1 MLKLMLSTFISRLAT
16 AVVNFGVI
24 VLISRTLGPEGKG
37 LSTLLLVTL
46 VSVQML
52 CDFAGG
58 AALVYLSSRYKIFSL
73 IVPTWTWAAICSFGL
88 GVYLTFSDQHQ
99 LHEIG
104 WQAGLLCFIN
114 TTYTLH
120 IHLLNGREWF
130 KLASGLLLLQACIT
144 FVSLFFMLRSE
155 PAVLDYFYA
164 LYVSW
169 GTLWLVSIACIY
181 FIRKDTL
188 LLDDAKLA
196 AFNIRKDIRRLFST
210 GAANQFGHLLQFFNQ
225 RIFFWF
231 MPAYGLGIYSNAVA
245 LSESIWMIAGSVAMV
260 QYGKIANM
268 SDQKKAAELTAELF
282 RATLWL
288 SFFAVLAAA
297 IIPAG
302 FYELLFGP
310 AFKDVKRSLVVLLP
324 GVLFLSG
331 YLIIGHYFSGTG
343 KFYRNNL
350 AILFGVLVTAIGF
363 LWMHFLGNNKPDEI
377 SAAAITSVANFAIFF
392 SVIWF
397 FKADSGIH
405 WKSLIP
411 RWNDVQRFVKWFR
424 PAA

>member
-58 AALVYLSSRYKIFSL
+58 AALVYLSSRYRVFSL
-73 IVPTWTWAAICSFGL
+73 MLPTWTWAAICSFGL

-130 KLASGLLLLQACIT
+130 KLAAGLLLLQAIIT
-144 FVSLFFMLRSE
+144 FVSLFFFLRSD
-155 PAVLDYFYA
+155 PNVLDYFYA

-169 GTLWLVSIACIY
+169 GTLWVVSILSIRY
-181 FIRKDTL
+181 IRKDTL
-188 LLDDAKLA
+188 LLDDSKLQV
-196 AFNIRKDIRRLFST
+196 FHIGRDIKKLFST
-210 GAANQFGHLLQFFNQ
+210 GAANQLGHLLQFFNQ

-231 MPAYGLGIYSNAVA
+231 MPAFGLGIYSNAVA

-260 QYGKIANM
+260 QYGKISNM
-268 SDQKKAAELTAELF
+268 SDPKKAAELTAELF

-288 SFFAVLAAA
+288 SFLAVLAAA
-297 IIPAG
+297 IVPAS

-310 AFKDVKRSLVVLLP
+310 AFKDVKQSLVVLLP

-350 AILFGVLVTAIGF
+350 AISAGVIVTLIGF
-363 LWMHFLGNNKPDEI
+363 LLIHFVSKTEPDEI
-377 SAAAITSVANFAIFF
+377 TAAAITSIANFAIFF

-405 WKSLIP
+405 WNALIP
-411 RWNDVQRFVKWFR
+411 RWNDVQRFLKWFR